1 MAVIP
6 LRNLLSLVQKRL
18 IATSAA
24 LSPQPPLPPSSVLY
38 LMKSCGLSFES
49 AVAISLKSQSD
60 EKKARKQ
67 ALVIN
72 CLKSYGFN
80 DTQIVKLAEKRP
92 TILQCNIRRT
102 LKPKLEFLVESGL
115 TGKHLAKLIVTNPT
129 VLSKSLDFYLKPM
142 MEFLRQYLK
151 THDAIVIAL
160 HRASRLLSYD
170 LNGFLQPNIQF
181 LIDHGVSP
189 DGISKLLVVQ
199 PMAVLHRP
207 ERIVYLARTVKEEM
221 GLLPKSSNFID
232 GFRVLSSMSDA
243 TRKKKIKLF
252 KSFGWSEDDIFRT
265 FRKQPNFI
273 AYSEEKVR
281 SQMDFLLNIVKVEP
295 KIIVSYP
302 KILSFSID
310 KRLRPRYEVLKVL
323 LSKKLIR
330 GDTKI
335 LWLLTTSEKL
345 FLQRYVTRHLDKVP
359 GLLDMYNGSVNQ
371 SRNPRPG
378 KIDD

>member
-24 LSPQPPLPPSSVLY
+24 LSPQPPLPSSSVEC

-49 AVAISLKSQSD
+49 AVAISIKSQSD

-72 CLKSYGFN
+72 CLKSHGFN
-80 DTQIVKLAEKRP
+80 DTQIVKLAEKRS
-92 TILQCNIRRT
+92 TILQCNIQRT

-129 VLSKSLDFYLKPM
+129 VLSKSLDSYLKPM

-170 LNGFLQPNIQF
+170 LSGFLQPNIQF
-181 LIDHGVSP
+181 LIDQGVSP

-199 PMAVLHRP
+199 PMALLHRP
-207 ERIVYLARTVKEEM
+207 ERIVYLARTVKEDM

-252 KSFGWSEDDIFRT
+252 MSFGWSEDDIFRT

-273 AYSEEKVR
+273 AYSEEK
-281 SQMDFLLNIVKVEP
+281 
-295 KIIVSYP
+295 
-302 KILSFSID
+302 
-310 KRLRPRYEVLKVL
+310 
-323 LSKKLIR
+323 LIR
-330 GDTKI
+330 GSDQAI
-335 LWLLTTSEKL
+335 CYQASGQGSR
-345 FLQRYVTRHLDKVP
+345 FIGYVQRQYQAKWKSKTRKD
-359 GLLDMYNGSVNQ
+359 
-371 SRNPRPG
+371 R
-378 KIDD
+378 